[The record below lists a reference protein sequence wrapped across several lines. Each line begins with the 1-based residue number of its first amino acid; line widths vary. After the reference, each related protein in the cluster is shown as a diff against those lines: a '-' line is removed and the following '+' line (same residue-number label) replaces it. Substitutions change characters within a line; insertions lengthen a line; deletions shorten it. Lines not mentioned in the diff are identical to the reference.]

1 MSRIII
7 DIERCKGCYMCID
20 VCPRN
25 CIEPGVLPNAAGYYP
40 ARPTENG
47 ECTACTLCATVC
59 PDVAITV
66 WRSVGDAE
74 VAVSTQQVAG

>member
-1 MSRIII
+1 M
-7 DIERCKGCYMCID
+7 E

-25 CIEPGVLPNAAGYYP
+25 CIEQRDVPNAAGNYP
-40 ARPTENG
+40 ATPVPEA

-66 WRSVGDAE
+66 LRDVEEPKTKGGAS
-74 VAVSTQQVAG
+74 